1 MKLKFLY
8 QGLFRKKENK
18 PPLFSEALSDG
29 IKDVFNEMGYRK
41 FVRINPMSMRSY
53 PLNSKEQIDMIA
65 TCLADNFV
73 KKIYDFQNEKSY
85 SAYVKSLSEIF
96 HWAHEFYIEYNHKM
110 KDWESFKRSI
120 DNIYNVNTMEDFQI
134 AWGNQRI
141 KQFFDQHAINTEH
154 KSGKILNME
163 PYPAN
168 EVKNREL
175 AYGD

>member
-1 MKLKFLY
+1 MKLKFLFPCS
-8 QGLFRKKENK
+8 FRKNKNK
-18 PPLFSEALSDG
+18 PPHFSEALSDG
-29 IKDVFNEMGYRK
+29 IKDAFNDFGYRK
-41 FVRINPMSMRSY
+41 FVRINPMNMRSY
-53 PLNSKEQIDMIA
+53 HLNNHEQIDMIA
-65 TCLADNFV
+65 TCFADNFV
-73 KKIYDFQNEKSY
+73 KEVYDFQNEKSY

-96 HWAHEFYIEYNHKM
+96 NWAHEFYIEYNHKM
-110 KDWESFKRSI
+110 KDWESFEKSQ

-163 PYPAN
+163 PNAAN

-175 AYGD
+175 VYGN

>member
-1 MKLKFLY
+1 MK
-8 QGLFRKKENK
+8 NK

-41 FVRINPMSMRSY
+41 FVRINPMNMRSY
-53 PLNSKEQIDMIA
+53 PLNNKEQIDMIA

-85 SAYVKSLSEIF
+85 SAYIKSLSENF
-96 HWAHEFYIEYNHKM
+96 QWDHELYIEYNNKM
-110 KDWESFKRSI
+110 KDWEKFEKSI

-134 AWGNQRI
+134 AWGNERI
-141 KQFFDQHAINTEH
+141 SQFFNQHAKNTERA
-154 KSGKILNME
+154 SGKILNME

-168 EVKNREL
+168 EVKNQEL
-175 AYGD
+175 VYKD